1 MTIQAIVFDIGEV
14 LEITP
19 DLGVTAK
26 WEQRLNLP
34 AGELDR
40 RLHDVWEGGSIGTIS
55 EQDVHRS
62 ISERMG
68 MSAAQVDAFMQDIWQ
83 EYLGTLNVELVEY
96 FRGLRPRYQTAFLC
110 NSFVGAREKEQERYH
125 FDELCDF
132 IIYSHEVGM
141 SKPDP
146 RIYALTCERLGRQP
160 AEVIFVDDREPNVE
174 GARQAG
180 MHSILF
186 KNNAQAI
193 ADIQACIKA
202 NAL

>member
-1 MTIQAIVFDIGEV
+1 MTIQAIVFDVGGV

-19 DLGVTAK
+19 DLGVTDK

-40 RLHDVWEGGSIGTIS
+40 RLLDVWRGGSIGTIS
-55 EQDVHRS
+55 EQDVHRN
-62 ISERMG
+62 IGERMG
-68 MSAAQVDAFMQDIWQ
+68 MSAAQVEAFMQDIWQ
-83 EYLGTLNVELVEY
+83 EYLGSLNVELVEY
-96 FRGLRPRYQTAFLC
+96 LRSLRPKYQTAFLC
-110 NSFVGAREKEQERYH
+110 NSFVGAREKEQEHYH
-125 FDELCDF
+125 FDELCDL
-132 IIYSHEVGM
+132 IIYSHEIGL

-146 RIYALTCERLGRQP
+146 RIYALTCERLGRRP
-160 AEVIFVDDREPNVE
+160 AEIIFLDDRESNVE

-180 MHSILF
+180 LHGILF

-193 ADIQACIKA
+193 ADIQACIQA